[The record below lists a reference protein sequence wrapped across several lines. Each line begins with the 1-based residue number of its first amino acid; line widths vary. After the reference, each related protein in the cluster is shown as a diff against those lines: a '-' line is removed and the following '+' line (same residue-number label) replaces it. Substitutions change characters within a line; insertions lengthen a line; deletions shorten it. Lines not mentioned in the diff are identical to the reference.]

1 MKKLLICV
9 LTCFSLVGCNNSTKS
24 SSLTNGIEL
33 LKKGFTIQG
42 TFTSDKEY
50 YQNSGYDIPT
60 GDSEKFSYYV
70 DATYQND
77 KDYIGVD
84 RRYYKVDENGNKSY
98 SHGENAYSNNG
109 YLYYNYLDYDNV
121 VKNDACSY
129 VDYYNVAPYASS
141 GYTNPFTLMDA
152 TDFEETG
159 DNKYAINNLKGTI
172 FYNYLFGTL
181 ENNTPYIQ
189 VDTTS
194 FVFNDNDEL
203 TTIDFVTKPFYSS
216 ETYGDEYQVIY
227 TKTVFTAKLT
237 VSNVGNA
244 NAKDLM
250 KAEEEKPENDV
261 LGTALNNLKNAQSL
275 TIDRHLIPYVDGEL
289 QPQEECVTLYYDGS
303 HIYNQVWEYNTE
315 NGEIPQKASASDTYL
330 EADKTGLMEVYTL
343 NDDGETFSK
352 DSLKGNY
359 FASINRLYSYGEK
372 FDKQAIIDRICE
384 NSILK
389 GITISGGEPLCK
401 ENIPEVLDFIKDVKK
416 VRPNFNVWCYTG
428 YTLEQLEDRNDAV
441 TNETLKNIDVLV
453 DGKFVEAQKNPTLKF
468 KGSENQRILDVQE
481 CLKEHKIVQVNL

>member
-60 GDSEKFSYYV
+60 GDSEQFSYYI

-275 TIDRHLIPYVDGEL
+275 TIDRHLIPYVDGEI

-359 FASINRLYSYGEK
+359 FTSINRLYSYGEFLPGVFSIAVNK
-372 FDKQAIIDRICE
+372 NVFDLKEENVFIPTQDNIPYVAVDLFVPFLSSVTYIVNGYTTSVEIFLTEDQQNIDRIE
-384 NSILK
+384 VGYSFYAYSGKVIYSFYDLNNTSIPF
-389 GITISGGEPLCK
+389 TIE
-401 ENIPEVLDFIKDVKK
+401 K
-416 VRPNFNVWCYTG
+416 V
-428 YTLEQLEDRNDAV
+428 
-441 TNETLKNIDVLV
+441 
-453 DGKFVEAQKNPTLKF
+453 
-468 KGSENQRILDVQE
+468 
-481 CLKEHKIVQVNL
+481 

>member
-9 LTCFSLVGCNNSTKS
+9 LTCFSLVGCNNNSNKS
-24 SSLTNGIEL
+24 SSLTNGLEL

-60 GDSEKFSYYV
+60 GDSEQFSYYI

-77 KDYIGVD
+77 ENYMGVD

-98 SHGENAYSNNG
+98 SHGENAYSNDG

-141 GYTNPFTLMDA
+141 GYANPFTLMDA

-359 FASINRLYSYGEK
+359 FPSINRLYSYGEFLPGVFSIAVNK
-372 FDKQAIIDRICE
+372 NVFDLKEENVFIPTQDNIPYVAVDLFVPFLSSVTYIVNGYTTSVEIFLTEDQQNIDRIE
-384 NSILK
+384 VGYSFYAYSGKVIYSFFDLNNTSIPF
-389 GITISGGEPLCK
+389 TIE
-401 ENIPEVLDFIKDVKK
+401 K
-416 VRPNFNVWCYTG
+416 V
-428 YTLEQLEDRNDAV
+428 
-441 TNETLKNIDVLV
+441 
-453 DGKFVEAQKNPTLKF
+453 
-468 KGSENQRILDVQE
+468 
-481 CLKEHKIVQVNL
+481 

>member
-60 GDSEKFSYYV
+60 GDSEQFSYYI

-194 FVFNDNDEL
+194 FVFNDNDKL

-275 TIDRHLIPYVDGEL
+275 TIDRHLIPYVDGES

-359 FASINRLYSYGEK
+359 FTSINRLYSYGEFLPGVFSIAVNK
-372 FDKQAIIDRICE
+372 NVFDLKEENVFIPTQDNIPYVAVDLFVPFLSSVTYIVNGYTTSVEIFLTEDQQNIDRIE
-384 NSILK
+384 VGYSFYAYSGKVIYSFYDLNNTSIPF
-389 GITISGGEPLCK
+389 TIE
-401 ENIPEVLDFIKDVKK
+401 K
-416 VRPNFNVWCYTG
+416 V
-428 YTLEQLEDRNDAV
+428 
-441 TNETLKNIDVLV
+441 
-453 DGKFVEAQKNPTLKF
+453 
-468 KGSENQRILDVQE
+468 
-481 CLKEHKIVQVNL
+481 